1 MLSLFLNIFKT
12 FAANFRLIKIMK
24 KISFFN
30 YWALALSLLTLCSC
44 ADNAPQQQ
52 QSSVYATQ
60 IVEKGCVS
68 VERRYTAAIRGRQDI
83 DIFPQVAGTITKVCV
98 TEGQRVSEGQSLFV
112 IDQVP
117 YQAAKQMADANV
129 EAAEASVATAKLVAE
144 SKQKLFDR
152 GVVSDFELQTAK
164 NTLATAK
171 AQLSQALAAQTN
183 ANNNLSYSLVKSPA
197 SGVVGTIPFRVGTLV
212 SPQIPTPLTT
222 VSDNSTMYVYFS
234 MGENTLLDLICEH
247 GTIEKALKAMPEVSL
262 VLGNGKVYEHKGRIE
277 SISGVINTSTGTT
290 SVRAAFP
297 NNGRLLYS
305 GASGVIILPQH
316 YTDCISIPKS
326 ATYEIQN
333 QVYIYKVED
342 GIAHSVRI
350 TVAPIATTDSYVVL
364 SGLEAGEKILTEGVA
379 FVHNGDK
386 VE

>member
-1 MLSLFLNIFKT
+1 
-12 FAANFRLIKIMK
+12 MK
-24 KISFFN
+24 KILFFKSG
-30 YWALALSLLTLCSC
+30 ALALALFVLCGC
-44 ADNAPQQQ
+44 AETAPQQSQ
-52 QSSVYATQ
+52 GQVYATQ
-60 IVEKGCVS
+60 IVEKGSVS
-68 VERRYTAAIRGRQDI
+68 IERKYSAAIRGRQDI

-98 TEGQRVSEGQSLFV
+98 TEGQRVAEGQSLFV

-129 EAAEASVATAKLVAE
+129 EAAQAAVATAKLVAE

-164 NTLATAK
+164 NTYATAK
-171 AQLSQALAAQTN
+171 AQLAQALAAQVS
-183 ANNNLSYSLVKSPA
+183 ADNNLSYTLVKSPA

-234 MGENTLLDLICEH
+234 MGENALLDLILQH
-247 GTIEKALKAMPEVSL
+247 GTMDSALKAMPEVSL
-262 VLGNGKVYEHKGRIE
+262 VLGNGKMYEHKGKIE
-277 SISGVINTSTGTT
+277 SVSGVINTSTGTA
-290 SVRAAFP
+290 SVRAVFP
-297 NNGRLLYS
+297 NGGRLLHS
-305 GASGVIILPQH
+305 GASGTIVMPQH
-316 YTDCISIPKS
+316 YTDCIVVPKT
-326 ATYEIQN
+326 ATFEIQD

-342 GIAHSVRI
+342 GIAKSTRI
-350 TVAPIATTDSYVVL
+350 TVAPISTVEEYVVL
-364 SGLEAGEKILTEGVA
+364 SGLEAGEKILAEGVA